1 MVFYKICAAVFAD
14 ADYKRGRAQNVE
26 KCYRVFL
33 AVVYV
38 LFCFVAPIIK
48 KYTDIDIFLLK
59 GGYSTVWFVAMYMT
73 GAYFKLHFEPK
84 KKRKTVYLLG
94 FTVFSLLLYLDNEF
108 IPAFVK
114 QYRNMEISSVLS
126 ADTYSSP
133 FTVLAVVFVL
143 LLFINLDF
151 GDKAKNFICAVGP
164 LTFGV
169 YIISDNPIIRKN
181 IISELPKFIDRNS
194 GNLMVI
200 WIILFAAA
208 VFISCLLIEFAVQ
221 LLFGKIGVRRM
232 CDKICLLLA
241 NLFKKYRL
249 YIISTLRIWSTPAE

>member
-1 MVFYKICAAVFAD
+1 M
-14 ADYKRGRAQNVE
+14 
-26 KCYRVFL
+26 
-33 AVVYV
+33 
-38 LFCFVAPIIK
+38 FCFALLHRLVK

-73 GAYFKLHFEPK
+73 GAYFKLHFESEKEEIKPFIFI
-84 KKRKTVYLLG
+84 G

-169 YIISDNPIIRKN
+169 YIISDNPIIREN
-181 IISELPKFIDRNS
+181 IISELPKFTS
-194 GNLMVI
+194 TETPE
-200 WIILFAAA
+200 ILW
-208 VFISCLLIEFAVQ
+208 
-221 LLFGKIGVRRM
+221 
-232 CDKICLLLA
+232 
-241 NLFKKYRL
+241 L
-249 YIISTLRIWSTPAE
+249 YG